1 MLQAINFVI
10 FKIGDTMKRHF
21 CASAFIINPVT
32 KKILLVKHK
41 KNRRWTQPGGHMEQ
55 NETPEETAL
64 REVYEETGL
73 RVRLLGERFP
83 REDDFIR
90 PLGIQ
95 RNRKTTDDG
104 ETHMHI
110 DIIYA
115 AVPNDD
121 SDVTINASENDDVAW
136 FSRQELEYIDCFPD
150 IKITMDYILKYLI
163 K

>member
-1 MLQAINFVI
+1 
-10 FKIGDTMKRHF
+10 MKRHF
-21 CASAFIINPVT
+21 CASAFVIDPYT

-41 KNRRWTQPGGHMEQ
+41 RNGRWTQPGGHMEI

-73 RVRLLGERFP
+73 RIKLVGERFP

-95 RNRKTTDDG
+95 RNRKTMNDG

-121 SDVTINASENDDVAW
+121 SDLKLNVDESDDIKW
-136 FSRQELEYIDCFPD
+136 FSRDELDHIDCFPD
-150 IKITMDYILKYLI
+150 IKITMDYILNNII

>member
-1 MLQAINFVI
+1 MI
-10 FKIGDTMKRHF
+10 RHF
-21 CASAFIINPVT
+21 CASAFVIDPIT
-32 KKILLVKHK
+32 KKILLIKHR
-41 KNRRWTQPGGHMEQ
+41 KNRRWTQPGGHIEG
-55 NETPEETAL
+55 NETPEETAV

-95 RNRKTTDDG
+95 KNRRTTSDG

-115 AVPNDD
+115 AVPNDT
-121 SDVTINASENDDVAW
+121 SDLILNKEESDDIGW
-136 FSRQELEYIDCFPD
+136 FSREDLEDIDCFPD
-150 IKITMDYILKYLI
+150 IKITMDYILKNI
-163 K
+163 IR